1 MCSCACSQ
9 AKYRMS
15 CMANIWWWFT
25 RLNFWMKFMSLREIL
40 VMFVCD
46 MPMFVGQT
54 FVGEISYIYIYM
66 WGWVKTYHYHG
77 RVSTS
82 WTFMNQLCK
91 GSRVPRFWPIASHN
105 NTRPSTAGRTL
116 GCRSG
121 TASGDGIRFALL
133 WGGTG
138 RFPRHGTLLMCGRLE
153 SGWEGWWFMAM
164 DMICYIYIYI

>member
-1 MCSCACSQ
+1 MYMYIQHLIELIIDTTCYHHEGQILIFDGQGSACLMVRTLWSDPRLIDDKIPMCVCACACSQ

-15 CMANIWWWFT
+15 CMVNIWWWFT

-54 FVGEISYIYIYM
+54 FVGEISYIYIYV

-91 GSRVPRFWPIASHN
+91 GGRVPRFWPIASHN
-105 NTRPSTAGRTL
+105 HILQGP
-116 GCRSG
+116 
-121 TASGDGIRFALL
+121 
-133 WGGTG
+133 
-138 RFPRHGTLLMCGRLE
+138 
-153 SGWEGWWFMAM
+153 
-164 DMICYIYIYI
+164 